1 MKKILFGSALA
12 AVFAAVV
19 CAADAP
25 APSIGKLLDGQIR
38 SIEGEIVSLAE
49 AMPADKY
56 DLAPTAGEFK
66 DARTF
71 GQQMSHVAA
80 VIYMVSAAALGE
92 KNPSEAGDG
101 ENGPPTVHGKDAVV
115 KYLKDS
121 FAYAHRAAG
130 NITMANAMDMV
141 PSAFGSSKTP
151 RLSMISVAVSHSFD
165 HYGQAVIYTR
175 MNGIIPPASR
185 PR

>member
-12 AVFAAVV
+12 ALFAAVA

-25 APSIGKLLDGQIR
+25 APSIGKVLDGEIK

-56 DLAPTAGEFK
+56 DFAPTAGEFK
-66 DARTF
+66 GARTF

-80 VIYMVSAAALGE
+80 VIYMVSAAALEE
-92 KNPSEAGDG
+92 KNPSEAGEG
-101 ENGPPTVHGKDAVV
+101 ENGPATIHGKDAIV

-121 FAYAHRAAG
+121 FAYAHKAAG
-130 NITMANAMDMV
+130 NMTAANAMDMV

-151 RLSMISVAVSHSFD
+151 RMSMLSVAVWHSFD
-165 HYGQAVIYTR
+165 HYGQAVIYAR
-175 MNGIIPPASR
+175 MNRIIPPASR